1 MTEHRTCLLLLFFH
15 QTWATPVTWGRLNL
29 VKVFKL
35 CTRNSSSYLK
45 ADFEK
50 NTLPG
55 LVIHQNNVFV
65 LLRIVQDYFYIL
77 LMFCYIQC
85 FFQGLPE
92 VKGFDLAALTQD
104 DLQSLKPWWTMMTNS
119 WILKC
124 TCMIK
129 VWSKENKQR
138 RDFKFCVHTLWG
150 LTRLDQQH
158 QQTCGVKHKTV
169 LFLSRRSE
177 DWDITPKIAVHGN
190 NVERMFHLL

>member
-35 CTRNSSSYLK
+35 YTRNSSSYLK

-85 FFQGLPE
+85 FLSRITWGERIWPCCIDSRWFTESKALMSHDDQLLDSEVHMHDQG
-92 VKGFDLAALTQD
+92 
-104 DLQSLKPWWTMMTNS
+104 
-119 WILKC
+119 
-124 TCMIK
+124 MIK
-129 VWSKENKQR
+129 RE
-138 RDFKFCVHTLWG
+138 
-150 LTRLDQQH
+150 
-158 QQTCGVKHKTV
+158 
-169 LFLSRRSE
+169 
-177 DWDITPKIAVHGN
+177 
-190 NVERMFHLL
+190 